1 MFTVVYT
8 KVMGTLEQKT
18 AKRARR
24 EKIQQK
30 VTLAIFRLTTR
41 NARAAF
47 APEAVLMKRL
57 FPESTKRS
65 PAQRF
70 RQAIHRLEEKGLVQ
84 WNRGTQGWSAGLTE
98 KGKKYAE
105 KLHAVEYIRIRKP
118 KVWDQK
124 WRIVMFDI
132 WERRRPI
139 RDKLRRALQKAG
151 FRRIQN
157 SVWVNPYDC
166 EELVALLRADLR
178 LGEGVLYLIAEGV
191 ENDQKLR
198 QWFGLYP

>member
-1 MFTVVYT
+1 
-8 KVMGTLEQKT
+8 
-18 AKRARR
+18 
-24 EKIQQK
+24 
-30 VTLAIFRLTTR
+30 
-41 NARAAF
+41 
-47 APEAVLMKRL
+47 
-57 FPESTKRS
+57 
-65 PAQRF
+65 
-70 RQAIHRLEEKGLVQ
+70 
-84 WNRGTQGWSAGLTE
+84 
-98 KGKKYAE
+98 
-105 KLHAVEYIRIRKP
+105 
-118 KVWDQK
+118 
-124 WRIVMFDI
+124 MFDI